1 MKLLRKMK
9 IINWHYFW
17 NETITFEPIVFLTGL
32 NASGKST
39 LIDAMQLILLGDTTG
54 RYFNKAAS
62 DKSTRTLKGYL
73 KGELGDAEEGGFNY
87 LRTGRFTSYLAMEF
101 FDDKTEKSFTFG
113 CVFDCFEDNSE
124 EHRFFL
130 LEDKIPGNEFI
141 ENNVPM
147 EYKNLSRFLK
157 DNYPEAHKFFD
168 SNRQYTETIKRRFG
182 GLKDKYFSLL
192 KKAVSFTPITDI
204 ETFITEYVCDPQ
216 ANVNI
221 EPMQENIIQY
231 KKLETEAQMM
241 QQRID
246 RLEEIE
252 RTYQAY
258 AGHKE
263 NFDIFSYLIDNS
275 ELHID
280 KETLETYVLQL
291 QKAKE
296 RLAGI
301 DIDLA
306 DVSSNISELEKKKYR
321 LIADRVNSDAYKLT
335 DELQETKKTTTQKL
349 KSLVDEI
356 NGILTNLRHYATNY
370 ATIGHALV
378 EGVAAL
384 DLRLL
389 DSERADDLRKLLD
402 VSEAVASQSLKLES
416 FSIERIDSI
425 DINEL
430 NAWREGLT
438 KFKQAVS
445 VTSVNLARTMLAL
458 DQATAT
464 LKQEEANMRQGGKPY
479 EFALLSIKR
488 ELTARL
494 SEETRR
500 DVEVSILADL
510 IDVKNP
516 VWANA
521 IEGYLHNQK
530 FNLIVPEEHYLKA
543 YDIFKGLMEKYRF
556 YGTQLVDIGA
566 LIDRNYVAEINSL
579 AEEIVTDHEGAQAY
593 VNFLIGRL
601 KKCKTPQEARSSGN
615 GITPDT
621 DIYRNFTLGRLHPNT
636 YKIHYIGRRISEE
649 QMALKQ
655 QEIIHNN
662 RLANEL
668 KKLNEIVS
676 QANGL
681 ELINSYEMTSSLAT
695 LARSRDI
702 RGLEQT
708 LAYVDA
714 ELGKHDLSQIA
725 SYDQRIKDID
735 EDIAGLR
742 TDQAG
747 LNEEKG
753 RLIASMETLSKDK
766 IPGAKT
772 KVNERTQR
780 LETAYD
786 PFMVSEKGLPLFER
800 LRLEGKSYLDIVGE
814 YHTNLS
820 NVQYLVTNLFG
831 QLTRLRREY
840 VRDYRLTLD
849 TESTENLL
857 YDTELVEMRDVKL
870 PQYQEKIADAYA
882 KATKQFKDD
891 FISKL
896 RGAIDSVI
904 DQIED
909 LNGALKAA
917 TFGNDT
923 YQFTVKP
930 SAQYHRY
937 YDMIKDDL
945 LLNLGED
952 DSPFLEKY
960 ADVMN
965 DLFKQIVDVG
975 RGDANSAILENVAK
989 FTDYRSYL
997 DFDLIVTNKE
1007 GVAQHLSKVIKKKS
1021 GGETQTPFYISVL
1034 ASFAQLYRI
1043 QESGELANSIRLIIF
1058 DEAFSKM
1065 DRGRIQEAVRLLR
1078 VFGFQTILSAPSDKV
1093 ADISALVDQTL
1104 VVLRDKNASRVH
1116 LYAEVDKLNKFG
1128 KAPVN

>member
-101 FDDKTEKSFTFG
+101 FDDKSEKSFTFG
-113 CVFDCFEDNSE
+113 CVFDCYEDGSE

-130 LEDKIPGNEFI
+130 LEDKIPSNEFI
-141 ENNVPM
+141 DSNVPM
-147 EYKNLSRFLK
+147 EYKALSRFLK
-157 DNYPEAHKFFD
+157 ENYEGNYRFFD
-168 SNRQYTETIKRRFG
+168 SNRQYTEMLKRRFG
-182 GLKDKYFSLL
+182 GLKDKYFSLI

-221 EPMQENIIQY
+221 EPMQENILQY
-231 KKLETEAQMM
+231 KKLEKEAQIM
-241 QQRID
+241 QVRID

-252 RTYQAY
+252 RTYQAF

-263 NFDIFSYLIDNS
+263 NFDIFSYLIENA
-275 ELHID
+275 ELQVEKD
-280 KETLETYVLQL
+280 TLDSYLMQL

-321 LIADRVNSDAYKLT
+321 LIGERVNSDAYKLT
-335 DELQETKKTTTQKL
+335 DELQETKKTTEGKL
-349 KSLVDEI
+349 NALREDI
-356 NGILTNLRHYATNY
+356 NGIIANLRKYADSY
-370 ATIGHALV
+370 ANIGTTLI
-378 EGVAAL
+378 EGLAKL
-384 DLRLL
+384 DFKLL
-389 DSERADDLRKLLD
+389 DDERADDLRKLLD
-402 VSEAVASQSLKLES
+402 HSEEVANTSLKIQALD
-416 FSIERIDSI
+416 IDHISDF
-425 DINEL
+425 DINEF
-430 NAWREGLT
+430 NAWRDALA
-438 KFKQAVS
+438 KFKGAIS
-445 VTSVNLARTMLAL
+445 ANSVNLARTMLAL
-458 DQATAT
+458 DQATST
-464 LKQEEANMRQGGKPY
+464 LKQEETNMRQGGKPY
-479 EFALLSIKR
+479 EFALVSIKR
-488 ELTARL
+488 ELSAKL
-494 SEETRR
+494 SELTKK
-500 DVEVSILADL
+500 DVEVHILADL
-510 IDVKNP
+510 IDIKHTL
-516 VWANA
+516 WANG
-521 IEGYLHNQK
+521 IELYLHNQK
-530 FNLIVPEEHYLKA
+530 LNLIVPEQFYLQA
-543 YDIFKGLMEKYRF
+543 YDIFKGLLEKYRY

-566 LIDRNYVAEINSL
+566 IMERNYVSEINSL

-601 KKCKTPQEARSSGN
+601 KKCKTPTEARNSGN

-621 DIYRNFTLGRLHPNT
+621 DIYRNFTMGRLHPNS
-636 YKIHYIGRRISEE
+636 YKIHFIGRRVSEE

-655 QEIIHNN
+655 QEIVKNM

-668 KKLNEIVS
+668 KELNKVIS
-676 QANGL
+676 YANGL
-681 ELINSYEMTSSLAT
+681 EIINTNELTSSMNT
-695 LARSRDI
+695 LSRSREI
-702 RGLEQT
+702 RGLEST
-708 LAYVDA
+708 LQYVEG
-714 ELGKHDLSQIA
+714 ELNKHDLSQIK
-725 SYDQRIKDID
+725 SYDQRIADID

-742 TDQAG
+742 ADQSA

-753 RLIASMETLSKDK
+753 RLANSIETLSKDK
-766 IPGAKT
+766 IPAVKAK
-772 KVNERTQR
+772 VRERAER
-780 LETAYD
+780 LDNNYD
-786 PFMVSEKGLPLFER
+786 PFLVAEKGLPLFER
-800 LRLEGKSYLDIVGE
+800 LRLEGKSYLDIVSE
-814 YHTNLS
+814 YHTQLS
-820 NVQYLVTNLFG
+820 NVQYLVSNLFN
-831 QLTRLRREY
+831 QLVRLRREY

-849 TESTENLL
+849 TESSENLL
-857 YDTELVEMRDVKL
+857 YDTELVEMRDVRL
-870 PQYQEKIADAYA
+870 PQYREKISDAYN

-904 DQIED
+904 DQIDE
-909 LNGALKAA
+909 LNLALKEA
-917 TFGNDT
+917 TFGNDS

-930 SAQYHRY
+930 SALYRRY
-937 YDMIKDDL
+937 YDMIKDDM
-945 LLNLGED
+945 LLNMGED
-952 DSPFLEKY
+952 DTPFIEKY
-960 ADVMN
+960 RDVMN
-965 DLFKQIVDVG
+965 DLFRQIVDVG
-975 RGDANSAILENVAK
+975 SGDVDSAVLENVAK

-997 DFDLIVTNKE
+997 DFDLIVYNKE

-1034 ASFAQLYRI
+1034 ASFSQLYRMK
-1043 QESGELANSIRLIIF
+1043 ESGELANSIRLIIF

-1078 VFGFQTILSAPSDKV
+1078 TFGFQAILSAPSDKV

-1104 VVLRDKNASRVH
+1104 VVLRDKSASRVH
-1116 LYAEVDKLNKFG
+1116 LYAEVDKLIDRPDLK
-1128 KAPVN
+1128 V

>member
-17 NETITFEPIVFLTGL
+17 NETITFEPIVFLTGP
-32 NASGKST
+32 NAAGKST
-39 LIDAMQLILLGDTTG
+39 LIDAMQIILLGDTTG

-101 FDDKTEKSFTFG
+101 FDDKSEKSFTFG
-113 CVFDCFEDNSE
+113 CVFDCFDDGSE

-130 LEDKIPGNEFI
+130 LEDKIPSNEFI
-141 ENNVPM
+141 ENKVPL
-147 EYKNLSRFLK
+147 EYKALSKFFK
-157 DNYPEAHKFFD
+157 DNYPNGHRFFD
-168 SNRQYTETIKRRFG
+168 SNRQYTDTLKRRFG
-182 GLKDKYFSLL
+182 GLKDKYFSLI

-231 KKLETEAQMM
+231 KKLETEAQTM
-241 QQRID
+241 QVRID

-263 NFDIFSYLIDNS
+263 NFDLFSYLIENS
-275 ELHID
+275 ELHIEQD
-280 KETLETYVLQL
+280 TLESYIAQL
-291 QKAKE
+291 RQAKE
-296 RLAGI
+296 RLTGI

-306 DVSSNISELEKKKYR
+306 DVASNISELDKKKFR

-335 DELQETKKTTTQKL
+335 DELQETKKTTTHKL
-349 KSLVDEI
+349 KTLQDEI
-356 NGILTNLRHYATNY
+356 DAIINNLKRYADNY
-370 ATIGHALV
+370 ASIGQLLV
-378 EGVAAL
+378 ESLTQL
-384 DLRLL
+384 DFDLL
-389 DSERADDLRKLLD
+389 DNERADDLRRLLD
-402 VSEAVASQSLKLES
+402 LSEQVASSSTKLQHISLANV
-416 FSIERIDSI
+416 I
-425 DINEL
+425 DINIEEL
-430 NAWREGLT
+430 NTWREILT
-438 KFKQAVS
+438 KFKMTISA
-445 VTSVNLARTMLAL
+445 TSVNLARTMLAL
-458 DQATAT
+458 DQATST
-464 LKQEEANMRQGGKPY
+464 LRQEEANMRQGGKPY
-479 EFALLSIKR
+479 EFALLAIKR
-488 ELTARL
+488 ELTSRL
-494 SEETRR
+494 SEIAKK

-510 IDVKNP
+510 IDIRHP
-516 VWANA
+516 LWANA
-521 IEGYLHNQK
+521 IEGYLHSQK
-530 FNLIVPEEHYLKA
+530 FNLIVPEQYYLEA
-543 YDIFKGLMEKYRF
+543 YDIFKALLEKNRY

-566 LIDRNYVAEINSL
+566 IIDRKYVAEVNSL
-579 AEEIVTDHEGAQAY
+579 AEEIITDHEGARAY
-593 VNFLIGRL
+593 INFLIGRL
-601 KKCKTPQEARSSGN
+601 KKCKTPQEARNSGN
-615 GITPDT
+615 GITPET
-621 DIYRNFTLGRLHPNT
+621 DLYRSFTMGRIHPNT
-636 YKIHYIGRRISEE
+636 YKIHFIGRRISEE
-649 QMALKQ
+649 QMAHKQ
-655 QEIIHNN
+655 QEIVKNMH
-662 RLANEL
+662 LASEL
-668 KKLNEIVS
+668 KQLNESVS
-676 QANGL
+676 KANNL
-681 ELINSYEMTSSLAT
+681 EVMNTFEMTNSLST
-695 LARSRDI
+695 LSRTREI

-708 LAYVDA
+708 LKYVEG
-714 ELGKHDLSQIA
+714 ELSKHDLSQIA
-725 SYDQRIKDID
+725 SYDQRIADID

-742 TDQAG
+742 ADQAS

-753 RLIASMETLSKDK
+753 RLISSIDMLTKDK
-766 IPGAKT
+766 IPGAKV
-772 KVNERTQR
+772 KVNERVQR

-786 PFMVSEKGLPLFER
+786 PFLVAEKGMPLFDR
-800 LRLEGKSYLDIVGE
+800 LRLEGKSYLDIVSE

-820 NVQYLVTNLFG
+820 NVQYLVGNLFS
-831 QLTRLRREY
+831 QLVRLRREY

-849 TESTENLL
+849 TESSENLL

-870 PQYQEKIADAYA
+870 PQYKEKIADAYA

-909 LNGALKAA
+909 LNEALKAA
-917 TFGNDT
+917 MFGNDS

-930 SAQYHRY
+930 SAQYRRY
-937 YDMIKDDL
+937 YDMIKDDML
-945 LLNLGED
+945 LGLGED
-952 DSPFLEKY
+952 DSPFVNKY

-965 DLFKQIVDVG
+965 DLFKQIVDIG

-997 DFDLIVTNKE
+997 DFDLLVTNQQ
-1007 GVAQHLSKVIKKKS
+1007 GVSQHLSKVIKKKS

-1043 QESGELANSIRLIIF
+1043 QDTGELANSIRLIIF

-1078 VFGFQTILSAPSDKV
+1078 SFGFQAILSAPSDKV
-1093 ADISALVDQTL
+1093 ADISSLVDQTL
-1104 VVLRDKNASRVH
+1104 VVLNKNNASRVH
-1116 LYAEVDKLNKFG
+1116 LYAEVAKMNKSIS
-1128 KAPVN
+1128 